1 MFQRPIRFDFV
12 RATWQ
17 PGAAEDRVSKS
28 PMSAWYERDRHGFL
42 DDDEDRVVGQ
52 LSACASSADLDTP
65 SDQVEEWRASVSLM
79 HGAGADDEVGRRV
92 RTVRGA
98 VLEVPEIAHVVL
110 EYDFR
115 RRGLRLD
122 AVLLS
127 PGVVFVVEFKR
138 SRLGA
143 ADRDQVMSYAV
154 NLLEFHRVTREWAEA
169 GTRIVPILVL
179 TGDAAPPRVPLA
191 PPSFAP
197 APWSTLLSRP
207 LQCAGATG
215 LRDALRLGLRNSNV
229 ALPCDRAVWLASPFA
244 PSSTMIDAALSLY
257 GQHDVSAIEAH
268 AAPKAAI
275 DDATREIAGLI
286 THALAH
292 GEHRLVLLSGAPG
305 AGKTLVGLN
314 LAFRAKDASRTV
326 FVTGNAPLVQVL
338 QTALK
343 ASYAEKP
350 GGGLLATGY
359 RHTKDA
365 IGRDVGRL
373 VRGAAT
379 FKIVTAHAFLG
390 TRGAAHGQEDG
401 TVVVFDEAQRTYER
415 GREVLRQR
423 LEDHEAD
430 LILKAQRSQFPN
442 GSVVVALIG
451 HNQAINR
458 GERGMGAW
466 LEAADRL
473 GWRVS
478 AAATTMSLLP
488 SDHPSTTQVI
498 DPLRFGHLDQ
508 SMRFYRN
515 DAMERWAAAVVEDD
529 PGAARA
535 HAAVLGTEGLPIR
548 LTRNLETAK
557 CAVRRA
563 GERSGIIASGQA
575 RRLGAHGLF
584 VDHKP
589 DIGAWMLA
597 PSSDFRSSNA
607 LETVQNQYQVQGME
621 LDHTVVAWDL
631 DLRRSATGWAAY
643 RLAGASWNSD
653 RAADIAKNS
662 YRVLLTRARKGL
674 VLFVPP
680 GDLSGDDETRP
691 CEAYDAIAAYLTA
704 CGAVPIAE

>member
-1 MFQRPIRFDFV
+1 MTASLV
-12 RATWQ
+12 
-17 PGAAEDRVSKS
+17 
-28 PMSAWYERDRHGFL
+28 SAWYDRDRQGFL
-42 DDDEDRVVGQ
+42 EDDEDRVVGQ
-52 LSACASSADLDTP
+52 LAAFATSADLETH
-65 SDQVEEWRASVSLM
+65 SDQLDEWRASISLM
-79 HGAGADDEVGRRV
+79 QSADAADEAGRRV
-92 RTVRGA
+92 RAVRGA
-98 VLEVPEIAHVVL
+98 LLEVPEIAHVVL

-122 AVLLS
+122 AVLLA
-127 PGVVFVVEFKR
+127 PGVIFVVEFKR

-143 ADRDQVMSYAV
+143 ADRDQVMNYAI
-154 NLLEFHRVTREWAEA
+154 NLLEFHRVTREWAAA
-169 GTRIVPILVL
+169 GARIVPILVV
-179 TGDAAPPRVPLA
+179 TGAATSAPAVPLH

-197 APWSTLLSRP
+197 APWQTLFARP
-207 LQCAGATG
+207 LQCAGAAG
-215 LRDALRLGLRNSNV
+215 LRDALRLGLRNVETS
-229 ALPCDRAVWLASPFA
+229 LPCDRATWLGSTFS
-244 PSSTMIDAALSLY
+244 PSSTIIDAALSLY

-275 DDATREIAGLI
+275 DAATREISGVIAQ
-286 THALAH
+286 ALARR
-292 GEHRLVLLSGAPG
+292 EHRLVLLSGAPG

-314 LAFRAKDASRTV
+314 LAFRGENAYRTV

-343 ASYAEKP
+343 VSYAAKP

-365 IGRDVGRL
+365 IGRDAGRL

-401 TVVVFDEAQRTYER
+401 QVVVFDEAQRTYEK

-430 LILKAQRSQFPN
+430 LILMAQRSQFPG
-442 GSVVVALIG
+442 GSVVIALIG

-466 LEAADRL
+466 LEAAQRL
-473 GWRVS
+473 GWGVS
-478 AAATTMSLLP
+478 ASATTMGLLP
-488 SDHPSTTQVI
+488 TDHQTGTLVI
-498 DPLRFGHLDQ
+498 DALRFGHLDQ

-515 DAMERWAAAVVEDD
+515 DAMERWAAAVVENK
-529 PGAARA
+529 PTAAHA
-535 HAAVLGTEGLPIR
+535 HAAALGVEGLPIR
-548 LTRNLETAK
+548 ITRDLETAK
-557 CAVRRA
+557 RAVRRA

-589 DIGAWMLA
+589 DIAAWMLA

-631 DLRRSATGWAAY
+631 DLRRSGAGWAAF
-643 RLAGASWNSD
+643 RLSGASWNSD
-653 RAADIAKNS
+653 RAADIAMNS

-691 CEAYDAIAAYLTA
+691 CEAYDAITAYLIA
-704 CGAVPIAE
+704 CGAVPIAS

>member
-1 MFQRPIRFDFV
+1 
-12 RATWQ
+12 
-17 PGAAEDRVSKS
+17 
-28 PMSAWYERDRHGFL
+28 MSLNTTPAWYANDRQGFL
-42 DDDEDRVVGQ
+42 ADDEEHVVGR
-52 LSACASSADLDTP
+52 LAACASTADLDTS

-79 HGAGADDEVGRRV
+79 HRAPAADETELRV
-92 RTVRGA
+92 RAVRGA

-122 AVLLS
+122 AVLLA
-127 PGVVFVVEFKR
+127 PGVLFVVEFKR
-138 SRLGA
+138 SRLAA
-143 ADRDQVMSYAV
+143 ADRDQVMGYAV
-154 NLLEFHRVTREWAEA
+154 NLLEFHKITRKWASE
-169 GTRIVPILVL
+169 GMRIVPILVQ
-179 TGDAAPPRVPLA
+179 TGGTIGPGHAL
-191 PPSFAP
+191 PSTLPAFAP
-197 APWSTLLSRP
+197 APWTTLLTRP
-207 LQCAGATG
+207 LLCAGATG
-215 LRDALRLGLRNSNV
+215 LRNALRLGLHERNETLTCERG
-229 ALPCDRAVWLASPFA
+229 AWLVSPFS

-275 DDATREIAGLI
+275 DAATGEIA
-286 THALAH
+286 TVVACALAR

-314 LAFRAKDASRTV
+314 LAFRTGDASRTV

-338 QTALK
+338 QAALK
-343 ASYAEKP
+343 ASYKKRP

-359 RHTKDA
+359 RHTRDA
-365 IGRDVGRL
+365 MGNRVAEGLLGD
-373 VRGAAT
+373 AT

-390 TRGAAHGQEDG
+390 GRGGAHRQEDG
-401 TVVVFDEAQRTYER
+401 QVVVFDEAQRTYEK

-430 LILKAQRSQFPN
+430 LILQAQRRQFAS

-458 GERGMGAW
+458 GERGMSAW
-466 LEAADRL
+466 FEAAHRL
-473 GWRVS
+473 GWKVS
-478 AAATTMSLLP
+478 AGARTVALLP
-488 SDHPSTTQVI
+488 NGAAPAGLPI
-498 DPLRFGHLDQ
+498 EPLQFGHLDQ

-529 PGAARA
+529 RAAARA
-535 HAAVLGTEGLPIR
+535 HASALARDGLPIR
-548 LTRNLETAK
+548 ITRDLEAAK
-557 CAVRRA
+557 RAVRRG

-589 DIGAWMLA
+589 DIASWMLA
-597 PSSDFRSSNA
+597 PSTDFRSSNA

-631 DLRRSATGWAAY
+631 DLRRG
-643 RLAGASWNSD
+643 LAGWTAHRLVGANWQ
-653 RAADIAKNS
+653 ADGAPEIAKNS

-674 VLFVPP
+674 VVFVPP
-680 GDLSGDDETRP
+680 GDLSGDDESRP
-691 CEAYDAIAAYLTA
+691 RGAYDAIASFLVA
-704 CGAVPIAE
+704 CGATLIDTDA